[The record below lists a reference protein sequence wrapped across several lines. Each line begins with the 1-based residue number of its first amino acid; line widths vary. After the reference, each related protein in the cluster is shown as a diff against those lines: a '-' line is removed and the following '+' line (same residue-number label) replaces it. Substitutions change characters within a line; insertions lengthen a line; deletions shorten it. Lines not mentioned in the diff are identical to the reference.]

1 MKKFIL
7 YALYSIA
14 LILLVVC
21 LALWASVKLRETEQ
35 LADILPE
42 NGIRLETQE
51 LTVHVTP
58 TGVNTDTPVLL
69 IHGTGSWGGYWQ
81 ETADILSK
89 NNYYALALDVP
100 PFGYTDHAPD
110 RDYGRVKQAKRINA
124 AVDALQTKPIII
136 AHSFGASVA
145 LESVMRAPEKFA
157 GLVIVSGAVGLN
169 SHTTGP
175 DTLPLPARSKYIR
188 RAGVALT
195 STNGLMTEKLIKSF
209 IYDKSLD
216 VSKYATVLQ
225 QPMNRQGTTAAHADW
240 FVDLLVPPKDALSTR
255 EDEIATF
262 ALPTALIW
270 GDKDEVS
277 PLDVGQ
283 TLNSLIKGSTLDV
296 MPNIGHIPQIEDSPL
311 FHKHLLAALAHISGG
326 TD

>member
-1 MKKFIL
+1 MKKFVL
-7 YALYSIA
+7 YGIYSVA
-14 LILLVVC
+14 LILIVIC

-42 NGIRLETQE
+42 NGMRVETSQ

-58 TGVNTDTPVLL
+58 TGADTNTPVLL

-81 ETADILSK
+81 ETADILAA

-100 PFGYTDHAPD
+100 PFGYTDRAPD
-110 RDYGRVKQAKRINA
+110 RDYGRVKQAERINA
-124 AVDALQTKPIII
+124 AVDALQTKPIVV

-169 SHTTGP
+169 AHETGP
-175 DTLPLPARSKYIR
+175 DTLPLPARRKYIR

-195 STNGLMTEKLIKSF
+195 STNGLMTESLIKSF
-209 IYDKSLD
+209 IYDKTLD

-225 QPMNRQGTTAAHADW
+225 QPMVRQGTTAAHADW
-240 FVDLLVPPKDALSTR
+240 LVDLLVPPKDALSTR
-255 EDEIATF
+255 EDKIASFT
-262 ALPTALIW
+262 LPTALIW

-277 PLDVGQ
+277 PLEVGQ
-283 TLNSLIKGSTLDV
+283 TLNKLITDSTLNV
-296 MPNIGHIPQIEDSPL
+296 MPDIGHIPQIENSDL
-311 FHKHLLAALAHISGG
+311 FHKHLLTALAQISGG
-326 TD
+326 AQ